1 MFDDSVASQ
10 QITDYLRSLI
20 KENTGI
26 LKELEEKA
34 LKEYIPIISPEVAQ
48 LMKLFADILHTIHP
62 FS

>member
-1 MFDDSVASQ
+1 MFDDSVATE

-34 LKEYIPIISPEVAQ
+34 LTSEVCN
-48 LMKLFADILHTIHP
+48 
-62 FS
+62 